1 MNREIL
7 RLAIPNIIS
16 NVSVPLLS
24 TVDTALM
31 GRLSEWHIGAVGV
44 GAMIFNFIY
53 WNFGFLRM
61 GTTGIAA
68 QAFGRRDDSGLAV
81 TLGRALAIV
90 LALAAA
96 LILLQWPL
104 REASIYLMNIQGRQI
119 DLVGRYFDIR
129 IWAAPATL
137 GLYAMMGWFFGM
149 QNAIYPLVL
158 TVFINILNI
167 GLSVLFVREYGMDVD
182 GVAYGTLIAQYAG
195 MVLALGLFY
204 YRYGY
209 LLPHF
214 RRRAI
219 LLWEELQ
226 RFLRLNFDIFVRTLC
241 LTFGF
246 GFFYSQSASEGEIML
261 AVNVILLQLI
271 NWMSYGVDG
280 FAFASEALVGKYAG
294 AEDAP
299 RTRRAITYTFA
310 WGMALALL
318 FSLAYWQGG
327 QPILRLFTDQSDVLR
342 AARPFLLWMAFF
354 PLLSTPSYL
363 WDGVFIGLT
372 ASRSMRNTMLLAFA
386 IYLLTYFLFG
396 RQWGNHGLWLS
407 LLAFMLARGAIQ
419 YLFFRWEGL
428 ELR

>member
-1 MNREIL
+1 
-7 RLAIPNIIS
+7 
-16 NVSVPLLS
+16 
-24 TVDTALM
+24 
-31 GRLSEWHIGAVGV
+31 
-44 GAMIFNFIY
+44 
-53 WNFGFLRM
+53 
-61 GTTGIAA
+61 
-68 QAFGRRDDSGLAV
+68 
-81 TLGRALAIV
+81 
-90 LALAAA
+90 
-96 LILLQWPL
+96 
-104 REASIYLMNIQGRQI
+104 
-119 DLVGRYFDIR
+119 
-129 IWAAPATL
+129 
-137 GLYAMMGWFFGM
+137 
-149 QNAIYPLVL
+149 VL